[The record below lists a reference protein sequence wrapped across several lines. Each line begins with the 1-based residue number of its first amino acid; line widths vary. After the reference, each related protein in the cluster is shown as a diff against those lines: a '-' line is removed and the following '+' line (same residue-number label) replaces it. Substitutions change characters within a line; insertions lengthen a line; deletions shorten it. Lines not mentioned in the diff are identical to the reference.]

1 MNSGRHLIVVSN
13 RLPVTLAETPEGFVA
28 KRSAGGLV
36 SALLPVIR
44 QNGGSWVGWTGS
56 ECDSATAYNG
66 AVRQALAE
74 GSPEIPAGSLVPL
87 FLTQN
92 EKECFYR
99 GCSNEIIWP
108 LFHDLTSRC
117 VFNPAYW
124 TTYCEVNDKFAAAV
138 ASVSHPNDV
147 VWVHD
152 YHLMML
158 AEALVRRDLRLR
170 LAYFHHIPFPSP
182 DIFEKLPWRREIL
195 RGLLQ
200 FHTLGFQTRRDR
212 NNFLDCVRR
221 GLSEV
226 KQAELGSKALVQAE
240 GRSAFVGAYPISI
253 DYKQFAADATHPA
266 VALGAQAIQRRH
278 GGTALIL
285 GVDRL
290 DYTKGIV
297 ERLQAFELLLSS
309 HPELRGRVTL
319 AQITVP
325 SREDIPEYQRLKCSI
340 EELVGRINSVYGTA
354 DWVPVD
360 HTYGSVSRWELLAW
374 YRAAKVALVT
384 PLNDGMNL
392 VAKEFCAARVDEG
405 GSLVLSEFAGAAQ
418 ELSQGALLINP
429 YDTAGIVAAVLQ
441 GLRMSVGEQRRRMK
455 AMRAQV
461 QEHDVFRWADSIF
474 GYGQGFA
481 AAPLRPSVTPV
492 TAGAY
497 AGASA

>member
-1 MNSGRHLIVVSN
+1 MTRDRRLIVVSN
-13 RLPVTLAETPEGFVA
+13 RLPITLAKTPAGFVA
-28 KRSAGGLV
+28 QRSAGGLV
-36 SALLPVIR
+36 SALLPIIG
-44 QNGGSWVGWTGS
+44 QNGGWWVGWTGT
-56 ECDSATAYNG
+56 ECESPAAYHG
-66 AVRQALAE
+66 AVRQALAAC
-74 GSPEIPAGSLVPL
+74 SPEIPAGSLVPL
-87 FLTQN
+87 FLTEN
-92 EKECFYR
+92 EKQCFYR

-124 TTYCEVNDKFAAAV
+124 STYCEVNDKFAAAV
-138 ASVSHPNDV
+138 ATVSHPNDV

-158 AEALVRRDLRLR
+158 AEALVRRELRLR

-182 DIFEKLPWRREIL
+182 DIFEKLPWRKEIL

-200 FHTLGFQTRRDR
+200 FHTLGFQTKRDR

-221 GLSEV
+221 GLGEV
-226 KQAELGSKALVQAE
+226 KQAELGSKVLVQAE

-253 DYKQFAADATHPA
+253 DFKQFAAEAAHSS
-266 VALGAQAIQRRH
+266 VALAARTIQQCH
-278 GGTALIL
+278 GGTDLIL

-297 ERLQAFELLLSS
+297 ERLQAFELLLRT
-309 HPELRGRVTL
+309 HPELRGRVSL

-325 SREDIPEYQRLKCSI
+325 SREDIPEYQRLKSSI
-340 EELVGRINSVYGTA
+340 EEAVARINAIYGTG

-360 HTYGSVSRWELLAW
+360 HIYGSVSRRELLAW
-374 YRAAKVALVT
+374 YRAASVALVT

-392 VAKEFCAARVDEG
+392 VAKEFCASRVDEC
-405 GSLVLSEFAGAAQ
+405 GSVVLSEFAGAAQ
-418 ELSQGALLINP
+418 ELGQGALLVNP
-429 YDTAGIVAAVLQ
+429 YDSEGIVAAILQ

-455 AMRAQV
+455 VMRARV
-461 QEHDVFRWADSIF
+461 QDHDVFHWADSIF
-474 GYGQGFA
+474 GYGQSFA
-481 AAPLRPSVTPV
+481 KVPLRPSVTPV
-492 TAGAY
+492 TAEAY

>member
-1 MNSGRHLIVVSN
+1 MNRDRRLIVVSN
-13 RLPVTLAETPEGFVA
+13 RLPVTLANTPAGFVA
-28 KRSAGGLV
+28 QRSAGGLV
-36 SALLPVIR
+36 SALLPVIG
-44 QNGGSWVGWTGS
+44 QNGGWWVGWTGT
-56 ECDSATAYNG
+56 ECDSPTAYHG
-66 AVRQALAE
+66 AVREALAAC
-74 GSPEIPAGSLVPL
+74 SPELPAGSLVPL
-87 FLTQN
+87 FLTEN

-99 GCSNEIIWP
+99 GCANEIIWP

-124 TTYCEVNDKFAAAV
+124 STYCAVNDKFAAAV
-138 ASVSHPNDV
+138 ASVSHANDV

-158 AEALVRRDLRLR
+158 AEALVRRELRLR

-182 DIFEKLPWRREIL
+182 DIFEKLPWRKEIL

-200 FHTLGFQTRRDR
+200 FHTLGFQTKRDR

-221 GLSEV
+221 GLGEV
-226 KQAELGSKALVQAE
+226 KQAELGSKVLVQAE

-253 DYKQFAADATHPA
+253 DFQQFSAEATHPS
-266 VALGAQAIQRRH
+266 VALAAQAIRQRH
-278 GGTALIL
+278 GGAGLIL

-297 ERLQAFELLLSS
+297 ERMQAFELLLSS

-325 SREDIPEYQRLKCSI
+325 SREDIPEYQRLKSSI
-340 EELVGRINSVYGTA
+340 EEIVGRINAVYGTA
-354 DWVPVD
+354 DWVPVN
-360 HTYGSVSRWELLAW
+360 HIYGSVSRRELLAW
-374 YRAAKVALVT
+374 YRAAAVALVT

-392 VAKEFCAARVDEG
+392 VAKEFCASRVDEA

-418 ELSQGALLINP
+418 ELSQGALLVNP
-429 YDTAGIVAAVLQ
+429 YDSEGIVAAILQ
-441 GLRMSVGEQRRRMK
+441 GLRMSLSEQRRRIK

-461 QEHDVFRWADSIF
+461 REHDVFRWADSIF
-474 GYGQGFA
+474 GYGQSFA
-481 AAPLRPSVTPV
+481 AAPLRPSVTQV

>member
-1 MNSGRHLIVVSN
+1 MNRDRRLIVVSN
-13 RLPVTLAETPEGFVA
+13 RLPVTLATTPAGFVA

-36 SALLPVIR
+36 SALLPIIG
-44 QNGGSWVGWTGS
+44 QNGGWWIGWTGN
-56 ECDSATAYNG
+56 ECDSAAAYN
-66 AVRQALAE
+66 AALRPALAAC
-74 GSPEIPAGSLVPL
+74 SPEIPAGSLIPL
-87 FLTQN
+87 FLTES

-124 TTYCEVNDKFAAAV
+124 STYCEVNDKFAAAV
-138 ASVSHPNDV
+138 ATVSHPNDV

-158 AEALVRRDLRLR
+158 AEALVKRDLRLR

-182 DIFEKLPWRREIL
+182 DIFEKLPWRKEIL

-200 FHTLGFQTRRDR
+200 FHTLGFQTKRDR

-221 GLSEV
+221 GLGEV
-226 KQAELGSKALVQAE
+226 KQAELGSKVLVQAE

-253 DYKQFAADATHPA
+253 DFQHFAAEAAHSS
-266 VALGAQAIQRRH
+266 VALEAQAIRHRH

-297 ERLQAFELLLSS
+297 ERLQAFELLLSCR
-309 HPELRGRVTL
+309 PELRGRVSL

-325 SREDIPEYQRLKCSI
+325 SREDIPEYQRLKTSI
-340 EELVGRINSVYGTA
+340 EEIVGRVNAVYGTA
-354 DWVPVD
+354 DWTPVD
-360 HTYGSVSRWELLAW
+360 HMYGSVSRQELLAW
-374 YRAAKVALVT
+374 YRAAAVALVT

-392 VAKEFCAARVDEG
+392 VAKEFCASRVDEG
-405 GSLVLSEFAGAAQ
+405 GSLVLSEFAGSAQ
-418 ELSQGALLINP
+418 ELGQGALLVNP
-429 YDTAGIVAAVLQ
+429 YDSEGIVAAILQ
-441 GLRMSVGEQRRRMK
+441 GLRMSFGEQRRRMR

-461 QEHDVFRWADSIF
+461 QEHDVFHWANSIF
-474 GYGQGFA
+474 GHGQSFA
-481 AAPLRPSVTPV
+481 AAALRPSVTPV
-492 TAGAY
+492 TAEAY